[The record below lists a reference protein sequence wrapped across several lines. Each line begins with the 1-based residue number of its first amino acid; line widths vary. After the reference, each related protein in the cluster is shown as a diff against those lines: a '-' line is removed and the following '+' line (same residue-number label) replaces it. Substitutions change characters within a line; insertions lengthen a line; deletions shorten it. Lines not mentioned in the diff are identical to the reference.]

1 MNVLKNARG
10 WIFDND
16 GLLQDTEPDYEW
28 SFAQIAKRHGRPAPN
43 RELLMR
49 VKGID
54 LKEVARLM
62 IENLS
67 LPLAGY
73 AEFKKELDEFLFE
86 RAPHATMMTGAE
98 DLIQKLH
105 WQGKRLAVATSSTT
119 EIFSRKTEKHSV
131 YKLFNAQVC
140 GDDKDVKRG
149 KPAPDL
155 LLAAAERLGIM
166 TPSHCVYVGD
176 NPVDVQAAH
185 AANMISVAVPGSGR
199 MSSEFSGALFIY
211 SNLQLLLHDIR

>member
-1 MNVLKNARG
+1 MNLKNAVG

-28 SFAQIAKRHGRPAPN
+28 SFSRIAKRHGRPAPN

-62 IENLS
+62 IENLA
-67 LPLAGY
+67 LPIDGY

-86 RAPHATMMTGAE
+86 RAPHATMMPGAE
-98 DLIQKLH
+98 DLIKRLRE
-105 WQGKRLAVATSSTT
+105 QGKKLAVATSSTT
-119 EIFSRKTEKHSV
+119 EIFSRKTSKHSV
-131 YKLFNAQVC
+131 YELFDAYVC
-140 GDDKDVKRG
+140 GDDKCVKKG

-155 LLAAAERLGIM
+155 LLVAAERLGV
-166 TPSHCVYVGD
+166 TEHSSCVYVGD

-185 AANMISVAVPGSGR
+185 AAKMISVAVPGSGR
-199 MSSEFSGALFIY
+199 AWSEFSGALFIY
-211 SNLQLLLHDIR
+211 SNLKTLLHYLR